1 MVMRMTLED
10 YLFEWVELRAPGLRP
25 RTIGSYTSL
34 IRLHIAPSIGSRKL
48 AKLKPKHIARMLQG
62 VIDAGHTRTAELC
75 FVFLRAALRSAV
87 EQRRIEWSPMD
98 AVTRP
103 KHDPAETH
111 VWTQAQTRAYCEAI
125 DGDRHQIAWLL
136 AVGLGLR
143 RGEICGLRWSDIDLR
158 ARVLHVRNQRQR
170 LDDGRMIDA
179 KPKSRAGT
187 RTLPLP
193 RMIYDALRRS
203 YQFGGGYVEPI
214 TPSGLNAAHRRLLSR
229 LDLPYIRLHDLRHTM
244 VTNALRNGAAMRMIS
259 SVIGHSDPA
268 LTARVYAHVDDEMI
282 ADTIDAAARAMV

>member
-1 MVMRMTLED
+1 MRMTLED
-10 YLFEWVELRAPGLRP
+10 YLYEWVELRAPGLRP
-25 RTIGSYTSL
+25 RTIESYMSL
-34 IRLHIAPSIGSRKL
+34 IRLHIVPAIGHRKL
-48 AKLKPKHIARMLQG
+48 TKVKPKHIARMLQG

-75 FVFLRAALRSAV
+75 YVMLRAALRSAV
-87 EQRRIEWSPMD
+87 EQRRIAWSPME

-103 KHDPAETH
+103 KHVAAETH
-111 VWTQAQTRAYCEAI
+111 VWTQVQTRAYCSAI
-125 DGDRHQIAWLL
+125 VGDRHQIAWLL
-136 AVGLGLR
+136 AVGMGLR

-170 LDDGRMIDA
+170 LDDGRVVDA
-179 KPKSRAGT
+179 PPKSRAGT
-187 RTLPLP
+187 RTLPIP

>member
-1 MVMRMTLED
+1 MTLEA
-10 YLFEWVELRAPGLRP
+10 YLHEWVELRAPGLRP

-34 IRLHIAPSIGSRKL
+34 IRLHIAPSIGDRKL
-48 AKLKPKHIARMLQG
+48 GKLKPKHIARMLQG
-62 VIDAGHTRTAELC
+62 IIDAGHTRTAELC
-75 FVFLRAALRSAV
+75 FVLLRAALRSAV

-111 VWTQAQTRAYCEAI
+111 VWTQAQTRAYCAAI
-125 DGDRHQIAWLL
+125 VGDRHQIAWLL
-136 AVGLGLR
+136 AVGMGLR

-170 LDDGRMIDA
+170 LDDGRVVDA
-179 KPKSRAGT
+179 PPKSRAGT

-282 ADTIDAAARAMV
+282 ADTIDAAARAMVY

>member
-1 MVMRMTLED
+1 MTLEA
-10 YLFEWVELRAPGLRP
+10 YLHEWVELRAPGLRP

-48 AKLKPKHIARMLQG
+48 AKLKARHIARMLQG
-62 VIDAGHTRTAELC
+62 IIDAGHTRTAELC
-75 FVFLRAALRSAV
+75 FVLLRAALRSAV

-143 RGEICGLRWSDIDLR
+143 RGEICGLRWSDVDLR

-282 ADTIDAAARAMV
+282 AVTIDAAARAMVY

>member
-1 MVMRMTLED
+1 MRMTLED
-10 YLFEWVELRAPGLRP
+10 YLYEWVELRAPGLRP
-25 RTIGSYTSL
+25 RTIGSYESL
-34 IRLHIAPSIGSRKL
+34 IRLHIAPAIGGRKMD
-48 AKLKPKHIARMLQG
+48 KLKPKHIARMLTS
-62 VIDAGHTRTAELC
+62 VIEAGHTRTAELC
-75 FVFLRAALRSAV
+75 FVLLRAALRSAV

-125 DGDRHQIAWLL
+125 AGDRHQIAWLL
-136 AVGLGLR
+136 AVGMGLR

-282 ADTIDAAARAMV
+282 AVTIDAAARAMV

>member
-1 MVMRMTLED
+1 MTLEA
-10 YLFEWVELRAPGLRP
+10 YLHEWVELRAPGLRP

-48 AKLKPKHIARMLQG
+48 AKLKARHIARMLQG
-62 VIDAGHTRTAELC
+62 IIDAGHTRTAELC
-75 FVFLRAALRSAV
+75 FVLLRAALRSAV

>member
-1 MVMRMTLED
+1 MRMTLED

-34 IRLHIAPSIGSRKL
+34 IRLHIAPSIGNRKL
-48 AKLKPKHIARMLQG
+48 VKLKPKQIARMLQG
-62 VIDAGHTRTAELC
+62 IIDAGHTRTAELC
-75 FVFLRAALRSAV
+75 FVLLRAALRSAV

-143 RGEICGLRWSDIDLR
+143 RGEICGLRWSDVDLR

-282 ADTIDAAARAMV
+282 AVTIDAAARAMV

>member
-1 MVMRMTLED
+1 MTLEA
-10 YLFEWVELRAPGLRP
+10 YLHEWVELRAPGLRP

-48 AKLKPKHIARMLQG
+48 AKLKARHIARMLQG
-62 VIDAGHTRTAELC
+62 IIDAGHTRTAELC
-75 FVFLRAALRSAV
+75 FVLLRAALRSAV

-282 ADTIDAAARAMV
+282 AVTIDAAARAMVY

>member
-1 MVMRMTLED
+1 MTLED
-10 YLFEWVELRAPGLRP
+10 YLYEWVELRAPGLRP
-25 RTIGSYTSL
+25 RTIESYTSL
-34 IRLHIAPSIGSRKL
+34 IRLHIAPAIGGRKL
-48 AKLKPKHIARMLQG
+48 DKLKPKHIARMLTSVIG
-62 VIDAGHTRTAELC
+62 VGHTRTAELC

-87 EQRRIEWSPMD
+87 EQRRIDWSPMD

-103 KHDPAETH
+103 KHVAAETH
-111 VWTQAQTRAYCEAI
+111 VWTQAQTRAYCAAI
-125 DGDRHQIAWLL
+125 VGDRHQIAWLL
-136 AVGLGLR
+136 AVGMGLR
-143 RGEICGLRWSDIDLR
+143 RGEICGLRWSDVDLR

-170 LDDGRMIDA
+170 LDDGRVVDA
-179 KPKSRAGT
+179 PPKSRAGT
-187 RTLPLP
+187 RTLPIP

-282 ADTIDAAARAMV
+282 ADTIDAAARAMVY